1 MFVFK
6 RYKIKKKLQTLAKFQ
21 YKIQQKQLKNIKLY
35 LKLQ

>member
-1 MFVFK
+1 MFKTLKDIKLKNFK
-6 RYKIKKKLQTLAKFQ
+6 QAKFQ